1 MRNAKQ
7 DLQLMMSINDKIND
21 LFMKHN
27 DKIMVD
33 SSMQTELPKLIP
45 HVSM

>member
-1 MRNAKQ
+1 MDRLMRNAKQ

-27 DKIMVD
+27 EKTMVD
-33 SSMQTELPKLIP
+33 QGIQTESP
-45 HVSM
+45 